1 MRYEPGLRKKG
12 LDNCGEMVGCMW
24 LIAAIAKVKVR
35 GIGTFSWWWRGVV
48 SPQVFLGQSQLDF
61 MNDRGEEEAGGGRG
75 EARGHP
81 VFSMVT
87 K

>member
-1 MRYEPGLRKKG
+1 MRYEPAFRKKA

-35 GIGTFSWWWRGVV
+35 GIGTLPWWWRGVV
-48 SPQVFLGQSQLDF
+48 SPQVLLGRVSHF
-61 MNDRGEEEAGGGRG
+61 MNDRGEKEAGGGRG
-75 EARGHP
+75 EAGGHP

>member
-1 MRYEPGLRKKG
+1 MGY
-12 LDNCGEMVGCMW
+12 MW
-24 LIAAIAKVKVR
+24 LTAGIAKVKVR
-35 GIGTFSWWWRGVV
+35 GTLLVV
-48 SPQVFLGQSQLDF
+48 ERSGEPFGQSQLDF
-61 MNDRGEEEAGGGRG
+61 MNDRGEGEAGGGRG